1 MTITVLAIIII
12 PLSTLFSQS
21 IQSNIRSNEKTIATA
36 LAQEKIEELKALS
49 FDELW
54 SKREQHSK
62 EVLEFD
68 KLFFQRTT
76 QILME
81 NAYLLKITVNVQGNN
96 EVVNIVTYRGKY

>member
-1 MTITVLAIIII
+1 MTLTVLAIIII

-21 IQSNIRSNEKTIATA
+21 IHSNVRSNEKTIATA
-36 LAQEKIEELKALS
+36 LAQEKIEELKSHS
-49 FDELW
+49 FDELCAK
-54 SKREQHSK
+54 SEQK
-62 EVLEFD
+62 NEENLECN

-81 NAYLLKITVNVQGNN
+81 NKYLLKITVQVQGNN